1 MCQNN
6 IQDTNLGRFMHEYLM
21 PFQFRDII
29 LHLSQCL
36 TAKLESHMKR
46 KAMMRVAARACTK
59 EVAVSQPL
67 PRSKYPEHSKH

>member
-1 MCQNN
+1 
-6 IQDTNLGRFMHEYLM
+6 MHEYLM

-29 LHLSQCL
+29 LHLSHVSCGK
-36 TAKLESHMKR
+36 AREPHEKE
-46 KAMMRVAARACTK
+46 AMMRVAARACTK